1 MPVFHPPQRS
11 HVSQGEENM
20 LQTQDQSSEQ
30 PKQPHTGHESDELSE
45 KELDEAAGGTV
56 INPQPLPPRHLPQ

>member
-1 MPVFHPPQRS
+1 
-11 HVSQGEENM
+11 M